1 MPEQH
6 PKHTPSQRAVALK
19 YSQYQSKSNLAG
31 KKDAPKI
38 TAKGTHEVAQKII
51 DLAQEHGVLIHKDD
65 ELSEVLAQLDL
76 GQEIPEALY
85 HVIAELIAFS
95 YVLQGKFPDHWD
107 NMHELI
113 DFKE

>member
-1 MPEQH
+1 MPEFS
-6 PKHTPSQRAVALK
+6 PKTSPNQRAVALK
-19 YSQYQSKSNLAG
+19 YSQYQG
-31 KKDAPKI
+31 KTSSPDNKAAPKI
-38 TAKGTHEVAQKII
+38 IAKGTNEVAQKII
-51 DLAQEHGVLIHKDD
+51 DLAEEHGVLIHKDD

-95 YVLQGKFPDHWD
+95 YVLQGKFPDNWSNIHKQ
-107 NMHELI
+107 I